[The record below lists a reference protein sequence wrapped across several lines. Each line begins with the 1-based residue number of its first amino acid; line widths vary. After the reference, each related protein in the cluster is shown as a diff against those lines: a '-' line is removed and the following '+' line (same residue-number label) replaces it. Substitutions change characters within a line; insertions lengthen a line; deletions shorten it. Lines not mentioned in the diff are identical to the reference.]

1 MSSPEAQPMRL
12 ASADTGFRL
21 DPQQRETINPGYDV
35 DALERLLSMVRPD
48 LRTELLENFQ
58 DRKKPVRPGQGW
70 VYLVQINDPKLQEVL
85 EEVWAPMW
93 DNAPDQALE
102 ENWYQWP
109 GREIAK
115 RRRTQLRRGNP
126 M

>member
-12 ASADTGFRL
+12 ASADQSFRL
-21 DPQQRETINPGYDV
+21 DPQQRETISPGYDV
-35 DALERLLSMVRPD
+35 EALERMLSMIRPD
-48 LRTELLENFQ
+48 LRAEILENFQ
-58 DRKKPVRPGQGW
+58 VRKKPIGLGEGW

-115 RRRTQLRRGNP
+115 QRRTQLRGGNP
-126 M
+126 